1 MAESREAILRRFPE
15 NALERAIEAAM
26 KDPARDRAEGRKPLW
41 QALYDSDVIVPQSTS
56 GPDKEIAL
64 PEGKGEVGLLT
75 LDLDG
80 EPHAV
85 IFSSVN
91 QMHLALADGCTYA
104 RVKMS
109 RLARLWPEAPAALNP
124 QGFGCALTVEEVRGL
139 PIGPIGARKL
149 PADSGVAAAQA
160 ELDGVL
166 SVMFAQGANQLL
178 LSDLGIHFFKDS
190 ELILV
195 GNLETPLD
203 TMLDHLRDSSEM
215 GDQGRDGMFAVVSAE
230 HPMELVRVDLLAH
243 DADRRAG
250 ALIRRGSGNA
260 WPRPRLP
267 VDYRLAA

>member
-1 MAESREAILRRFPE
+1 MAESRAAILGRFPE

-26 KDPARDRAEGRKPLW
+26 KDPARDRAEGRRPLW
-41 QALYDSDVIVPQSTS
+41 QTLYESEVIVPQSTS

-64 PEGKGEVGLLT
+64 PEGEGELGLLT
-75 LDLDG
+75 LELDG

-85 IFSSVN
+85 IFSSVS
-91 QMHLALADGCTYA
+91 QMHLAMPGGCSYA
-104 RVKMS
+104 RVKMA
-109 RLARLWPEAPAALNP
+109 RLARRWPEAPAALNP
-124 QGFGCALTVEEVRGL
+124 QGFGCTLTIKEVRGL
-139 PIGPIGARKL
+139 PLGPIAARKP

-178 LSDLGIHFFKDS
+178 VSDLGVHFFKDA
-190 ELILV
+190 ELVLV
-195 GNLETPLD
+195 SKLQTPLG

-215 GDQGRDGMFAVVSAE
+215 GQHGRDGMFAVVSAE

-243 DADRRAG
+243 DADLRAG
-250 ALIRRGSGNA
+250 ALIRRGSGKT

-267 VDYRLAA
+267 IDYRLAA

>member
-1 MAESREAILRRFPE
+1 MAEPRAAILGRFPE

-26 KDPARDRAEGRKPLW
+26 KDSARDRAEGRKPLW
-41 QALYDSDVIVPQSTS
+41 QALYVSDVIIPQSTN

-64 PEGKGEVGLLT
+64 PEGDGEVALLT

-80 EPHAV
+80 APHAV
-85 IFSSVN
+85 MFSSVS
-91 QMHLALADGCTYA
+91 QMHLALPDGCTYA

-109 RLARLWPEAPAALNP
+109 RLAKRWPEAPAALNP
-124 QGFGCALTVEEVRGL
+124 QGFGCALTVKEMRGL
-139 PIGPIGARKL
+139 PLGPIAARKP
-149 PADSGVAAAQA
+149 PADSGVAVAQA
-160 ELDGVL
+160 ELDGAL

-178 LSDLGIHFFKDS
+178 LSDLGIHFFKDA

-195 GNLETPLD
+195 GTLRTPLD
-203 TMLDHLRDSSEM
+203 SMLDHLHDSSEM
-215 GDQGRDGMFAVVSAE
+215 GERRDGMFAVVSSE

-250 ALIRRGSGNA
+250 ALIRRGSGKT

-267 VDYRLAA
+267 IDYRLAA